1 MTATHFHQQL
11 ARVRTAWSLQYF
23 KLGTE
28 EEGLGLDEIAYLREV
43 LPPSVDVVVKIGG
56 PCARADLR
64 AARELG
70 AAGVVAPM
78 VESPFGLRRF
88 LEACTAELGDAVPT
102 RGINVETAQAVA
114 HLPAMLAM
122 ARDGLTFVN
131 IGRSDLAASLDRK
144 VSDPAMHETV
154 CDVARQVRA
163 VGLPVHVGG
172 QVSRS
177 TLQPVAERVQLDG
190 FHTRFLAF
198 ALPDLAQLP
207 DVIRDGLELELS
219 LLTLLAERFPAR
231 AGVHLNR
238 AQVTATRIEP

>member
-1 MTATHFHQQL
+1 MAATAFHRQL
-11 ARVRTAWSLQYF
+11 ERVLAAWRLQYV

-43 LPPSVDVVVKIGG
+43 LPAKVEVVVKIGG

-88 LEACTAELGDAVPT
+88 LEACTAELGNEVPT
-102 RGINVETAQAVA
+102 RGINVETAQAVQ

-122 ARDGLTFVN
+122 ARNGLTFVN
-131 IGRSDLAASLDRK
+131 VGRSDLAASLGCK
-144 VSDPAMHETV
+144 VDDAAMHEVV

-163 VGLPVHVGG
+163 AGLPVHVGG

-177 TLQPVAERVQLDG
+177 TLTPVAERVQLDG

-198 ALPDLAQLP
+198 ALPELAALP
-207 DVIRDGLELELS
+207 AVIRDGLELELA
-219 LLTLLAERFPAR
+219 LLELLAERFPAR
-231 AGVHLNR
+231 AVVHLNR
-238 AQVTATRIEP
+238 ASVTATRIEP

>member
-1 MTATHFHQQL
+1 LAATVFHRQL
-11 ARVRTAWSLQYF
+11 ERVCATWHLQYV

-28 EEGLGLDEIAYLREV
+28 EEGLGLDEIALVREV
-43 LPPSVDVVVKIGG
+43 LPAEVAVVVKIGG

-88 LEACTAELGDAVPT
+88 LEACAVELGDAVPT
-102 RGINVETAQAVA
+102 RGINVETAQAVQ

-131 IGRSDLAASLDRK
+131 VGRSDLAASLGWQVADA
-144 VSDPAMHETV
+144 SMHDVV

-163 VGLPVHVGG
+163 AGLPVHVGG

-177 TLQPVAERVQLDG
+177 TLQPVAERVHLDG

-198 ALPDLAQLP
+198 GLPELSALPAVL
-207 DVIRDGLELELS
+207 RDGLELELA
-219 LLTLLAERFPAR
+219 LLELLAERFPAR
-231 AGVHLNR
+231 AAVHLNR
-238 AQVTATRIEP
+238 ASVTASRIEP